1 MQVIYILLA
10 VSIVSGAAAYYGY
23 QARAYN
29 SRQLAAGLFVIT
41 VLLVMSFMLA
51 RGS

>member
-10 VSIVSGAAAYYGY
+10 VSIVLGAAAYYGY
-23 QARAYN
+23 QVRAYN
-29 SRQLAAGLFVIT
+29 SRQLAAGLFAIA
-41 VLLVMSFMLA
+41 VLLAVSFMLA